1 MAKPSD
7 KPGEPLLPQIAS
19 PEDLKRIPFDQLP
32 RLADEI
38 RRRILEVTSANGG
51 HVGPNLGVVELTL
64 ALHRTFS
71 SPKDKFVFDV
81 SHQGYVHKLL
91 TGRQDGKFDR
101 IRRTNGYS
109 GFLTREESQHDI
121 WGAGHAGTALSAAL
135 GMAAARDRRG
145 GDEHVVAVIG
155 DAALTCGITMEAL
168 NNIVAH
174 TSRLIVVLNDNEW
187 SIDKNVGALATYLN
201 ELITN
206 PIYNRVHHDLESFL
220 KHIPG
225 GESLR
230 RMGSRTKQSA
240 KNIFVPSCIFEKYGL
255 RYLGPFDGH
264 DLELLHKNLDFA
276 RQSDQPIVV
285 HILTKKGKGYDAA
298 IGHPERFHGT
308 SAFDLATGES
318 KPGKKSAPPNYQDV
332 FGEAMV
338 RFAQDNPNLVGITG
352 AMPSGTGLNLL
363 RDAIPEQYFDVGI
376 AEEHAVLFAGGLAAC
391 GLHPVCAIYS
401 TFLQRGFDP
410 IVHDICLQNLPVS
423 FALDRAGL
431 SPNDGPTHHGL
442 FDIAYLRCIPNAI
455 VMQPKDEDE
464 LVDMLHT
471 SIQTPSPTFIRY
483 PRGAGLGVPIKK
495 VPGRLSLGKAE
506 ILREGSDLAIW
517 ALGPMIQDALA
528 LAERLESE
536 EGLSVCVVNAR
547 FAKPI
552 DDGLL
557 REHAAAFRMLVTMED
572 HVVTGGF
579 GSAVMEALADA
590 ECLIPLE
597 RIGWPDRFIEHGSGV
612 DELRAAH
619 GLAPDDLHRRVLDRW
634 RGRQTPAAERSS
646 LAHS

>member
-1 MAKPSD
+1 MAKTSD
-7 KPGEPLLPQIAS
+7 QPGEPLLPQIAS
-19 PEDLKRIPFDQLP
+19 PEDLKKIPFEELP
-32 RLADEI
+32 RLAGEI
-38 RRRILEVTSANGG
+38 RERILQVTSANGG

-71 SPKDKFVFDV
+71 TPRDKFVFDV

-91 TGRQDGKFDR
+91 TGRRDDRFDL
-101 IRRTNGYS
+101 IRKSGGYS
-109 GFLTREESQHDI
+109 GFLTREESEHDV

-135 GMAAARDRRG
+135 GLAAARDRQG

-155 DAALTCGITMEAL
+155 DASLTCGITMEAL

-174 TSRLIVVLNDNEW
+174 TGRLIVVLNDNEW

-240 KNIFVPSCIFEKYGL
+240 KNFFVPSCIFEKYGL

-285 HILTKKGKGYDAA
+285 HVLTKKGKGYEAA

-308 SAFDLATGES
+308 SAFEISTGAS
-318 KPGKKSAPPNYQDV
+318 KPGKKGAAPNYQDV
-332 FGEAMV
+332 FGDAMV
-338 RFAQDNPNLVGITG
+338 RFARDNPKLVGITG
-352 AMPSGTGLNLL
+352 AMPSGTGLNRL
-363 RDAIPEQYFDVGI
+363 REEVPGQYFDVGI
-376 AEEHAVLFAGGLAAC
+376 AEEHAVLFAGGMAAR

-410 IVHDICLQNLPVS
+410 IAHDICLQNLPVT

-442 FDIAYLRCIPNAI
+442 FDIAYLRGIPNTC

-471 SIQTPSPTFIRY
+471 SIHTPSPTFVRY
-483 PRGAGLGVPIKK
+483 PRGAGPGVTIKK
-495 VPGRLSLGKAE
+495 KPARIPLGKAE
-506 ILREGSDLAIW
+506 VLREGTDLALW
-517 ALGPMIQDALA
+517 ALGPMIQDALS
-528 LAERLESE
+528 LAERLHKE
-536 EGLSVCVVNAR
+536 ENLSVCVVNAR

-552 DDGLL
+552 DTELL
-557 REHAAAFRMLVTMED
+557 QEHAVSFRLLVTLED

-579 GSAVMEALADA
+579 GTAVLEALSDA
-590 ECLIPLE
+590 GHALPVE

-612 DELRAAH
+612 NDLRAAH
-619 GLAPDDLHRRVLDRW
+619 GLAPDDLRDRVLARW
-634 RGRQTPAAERSS
+634 QALETPAADRF
-646 LAHS
+646 AHS